1 MPWNNNCADSVNQKP
16 HCQQENF
23 PGKYEHNKEIPPF
36 RALATPAPPVG
47 TNRHQSK
54 SFLFAGPPAITHI
67 SSSELFLWAPFE
79 KSSGP
84 GLPENCARVFP
95 SQKKVLFLKA
105 RGGQAR
111 QHGRRLRQKE
121 AAPLKRLGLSKKLT
135 ETRKCL
141 FLHFPVLCHCPQ
153 TGDTPTSHTNK

>member
-54 SFLFAGPPAITHI
+54 SFLFAPVSAFCGPR
-67 SSSELFLWAPFE
+67 L
-79 KSSGP
+79 KRVRGR

-141 FLHFPVLCHCPQ
+141 FFAFSPCQHCPQ
-153 TGDTPTSHTNK
+153 TDDTLPSHTNK